1 MAMILG
7 VGLRCLFGRSPGMVP
22 MGVSRVG
29 MVCRLLV
36 IPCLVMFGRL
46 LVVPGRMSGVF

>member
-36 IPCLVMFGRL
+36 IPGLVMFGRL
-46 LVVPGRMSGVF
+46 FVVPGRMCGVF

>member
-7 VGLRCLFGRSPGMVP
+7 VGLRCLFGRSPRMVS

-36 IPCLVMFGRL
+36 IPGLVMFGRL
-46 LVVPGRMSGVF
+46 L